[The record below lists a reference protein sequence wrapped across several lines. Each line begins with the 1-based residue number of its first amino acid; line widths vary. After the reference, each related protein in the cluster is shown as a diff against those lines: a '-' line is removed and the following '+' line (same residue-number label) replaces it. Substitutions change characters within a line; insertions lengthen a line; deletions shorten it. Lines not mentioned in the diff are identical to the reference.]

1 MEYINFEHNETAA
14 ELVRAA
20 YDTPPLAFV
29 HSYGCQQNVNDGERI
44 KGVLVDIGYG
54 LCDKPEDADLI
65 LFNTCA
71 VREHAEQRVFGNVG
85 ALKGLKEK
93 KHDLIIGLC
102 GCMANQK
109 HVVEK
114 LRQSYPYVDLVFGVD
129 GIDTLPLHPRRA
141 MRHIVGPL
149 AKLVEHPA
157 DTGDYI
163 WATLTDPT
171 PQPDAMA
178 MLRTAYPN
186 AMRLDYRPQGA
197 EILPADTAQSVR
209 GKPFASLFEDFFTQ
223 MNGRPLT
230 VEEARAVKALR
241 EEASK

>member
-93 KHDLIIGLC
+93 KRGLMIGLC

-109 HVVEK
+109 TCGRKAAQE
-114 LRQSYPYVDLVFGVD
+114 LLPMSIWSLALD
-129 GIDTLPLHPRRA
+129 GIDTLPQLIA
-141 MRHIVGPL
+141 Q
-149 AKLVEHPA
+149 KLQKHKRVS
-157 DTGDYI
+157 D
-163 WATLTDPT
+163 
-171 PQPDAMA
+171 
-178 MLRTAYPN
+178 
-186 AMRLDYRPQGA
+186 GA
-197 EILPADTAQSVR
+197 
-209 GKPFASLFEDFFTQ
+209 
-223 MNGRPLT
+223 
-230 VEEARAVKALR
+230 
-241 EEASK
+241 

>member
-1 MEYINFEHNETAA
+1 LEYINFEHNETAA

-93 KHDLIIGLC
+93 KRGLMIGLC
-102 GCMANQK
+102 GCMAE
-109 HVVEK
+109 HA
-114 LRQSYPYVDLVFGVD
+114 LLGV
-129 GIDTLPLHPRRA
+129 
-141 MRHIVGPL
+141 
-149 AKLVEHPA
+149 
-157 DTGDYI
+157 
-163 WATLTDPT
+163 LTH
-171 PQPDAMA
+171 
-178 MLRTAYPN
+178 
-186 AMRLDYRPQGA
+186 GA
-197 EILPADTAQSVR
+197 
-209 GKPFASLFEDFFTQ
+209 G
-223 MNGRPLT
+223 
-230 VEEARAVKALR
+230 VEEDEVCILGLIAQAVADIHQHALDALAIVDVLLTAIAVYKGQR
-241 EEASK
+241 RGVVSRTHQLRSRLVVFKVNVFQ